1 MYYHQ
6 QIMNNASIEDI
17 DNFIESLRQMPEG
30 DLFNPWWQNDPE
42 NDDYTN
48 AAEIRRHQLM
58 FYLRERL
65 GRARFLLVGEALGY
79 QGGHFSGIAM
89 TSERM
94 LLGLQ
99 KKNGIQPEHIFTSM
113 LPCRTSRVDIRPD
126 GFNEPTATIVWS
138 HLLAM
143 GIDPYDFVIWNA
155 LPWHPFHRSRGM
167 LSNRTPT
174 DREFAAGHTRLLDLI
189 KIINPARIVAVGEKS
204 STQLTGMGI
213 RHTKVRHPA
222 NGGAAKF
229 REQFASLI

>member
-6 QIMNNASIEDI
+6 QIMNNASLEDI

-65 GRARFLLVGEALGY
+65 GRARFLLIGEALGY

-155 LPWHPFHRSRGM
+155 LPWHPFHRNRGM

-189 KIINPARIVAVGEKS
+189 KIINPAKIVAVGEKS
-204 STQLTGMGI
+204 ATQLTGMGI